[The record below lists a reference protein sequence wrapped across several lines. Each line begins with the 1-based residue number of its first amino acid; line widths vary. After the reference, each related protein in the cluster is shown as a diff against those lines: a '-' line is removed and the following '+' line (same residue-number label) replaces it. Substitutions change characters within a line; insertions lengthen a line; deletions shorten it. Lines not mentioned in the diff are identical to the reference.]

1 MRPFMLHRAVER
13 ARNYLLLL
21 RARELVEIHG
31 VAGDAHGEVRIFF
44 GAVHRF
50 AQALPVEHVDVQV
63 VRALCKIAVEQ
74 IVEKAERVRPYIKKG
89 GFTLSGGEP
98 LMQPE
103 FAAGLFSALRGRGFH
118 TALDTSG
125 CFGAGE
131 AVREVLR
138 HTGLVICD
146 VKFARAGLFKKYCG
160 GELSRTLDFIAL
172 TEEMRVPLWIRQVVV
187 PSINDAPSD
196 ARELGRI
203 AASYSNV
210 EKLELLPF
218 RKLCMHKYEALGIDF
233 PLRGVPECGA
243 EKLRELQEAAERER
257 AGV

>member
-1 MRPFMLHRAVER
+1 MK
-13 ARNYLLLL
+13 
-21 RARELVEIHG
+21 G
-31 VAGDAHGEVRIFF
+31 RISSFQSM
-44 GAVHRF
+44 GAVDGPGLRFVAF
-50 AQALPVEHVDVQV
+50 AQGCPLRCAYCHNPETW
-63 VRALCKIAVEQ
+63 AAGGGSEFTVEQ
-74 IVEKAERVRPYIKKG
+74 LVEKAERVRPYIKKG

-103 FAAGLFSALRGRGFH
+103 FAAELFAALRGRGFH

-131 AVREVLR
+131 VVREVLR
-138 HTGLVICD
+138 HTSLVICD

-203 AASYSNV
+203 AASYRNV

-243 EKLRELQEAAERER
+243 DKLRELQEAAERER

>member
-1 MRPFMLHRAVER
+1 M
-13 ARNYLLLL
+13 
-21 RARELVEIHG
+21 
-31 VAGDAHGEVRIFF
+31 
-44 GAVHRF
+44 GAVDGPGLRFVAF
-50 AQALPVEHVDVQV
+50 AQGCPLRCAYCHNPETWAADGGSEFT
-63 VRALCKIAVEQ
+63 IEQ
-74 IVEKAERVRPYIKKG
+74 LVEKAERGAPLHKKG
-89 GFTLSGGEP
+89 RLHAFRRRAP
-98 LMQPE
+98 H
-103 FAAGLFSALRGRGFH
+103 AARVCRGALRRPPRARLTH
-118 TALDTSG
+118 
-125 CFGAGE
+125 GARHLRLLRRREE

-146 VKFARAGLFKKYCG
+146 VKFARAGLFKIYCG
-160 GELSRTLDFIAL
+160 GELSRTLDFLAL

-203 AASYSNV
+203 AASYRNV

-218 RKLCMHKYEALGIDF
+218 RKLCIHKYEALGIDF

-243 EKLRELQEAAERER
+243 DKLCELQEVAEREC

>member
-1 MRPFMLHRAVER
+1 MK
-13 ARNYLLLL
+13 
-21 RARELVEIHG
+21 G
-31 VAGDAHGEVRIFF
+31 RISSFQSM
-44 GAVHRF
+44 GAVDGPGLRFVAF
-50 AQALPVEHVDVQV
+50 AQGCPLRCAYCHNPETWAADGGSEFT
-63 VRALCKIAVEQ
+63 VEQ

-103 FAAGLFSALRGRGFH
+103 FAAELFAALRGRGFH

-138 HTGLVICD
+138 HTNLVICD
-146 VKFARAGLFKKYCG
+146 VKFARAWLFKKYCG
-160 GELSRTLDFIAL
+160 GELSRTLDFLAL
-172 TEEMRVPLWIRQVVV
+172 TEEMRVPLWIRQAVVQ
-187 PSINDAPSD
+187 SINDAPSD

-218 RKLCMHKYEALGIDF
+218 RKLCMQKYEALGMDF

-243 EKLRELQEAAERER
+243 DKLRELQEAAERER

>member
-1 MRPFMLHRAVER
+1 M
-13 ARNYLLLL
+13 
-21 RARELVEIHG
+21 
-31 VAGDAHGEVRIFF
+31 
-44 GAVHRF
+44 
-50 AQALPVEHVDVQV
+50 
-63 VRALCKIAVEQ
+63 
-74 IVEKAERVRPYIKKG
+74 RPYIKKG

-103 FAAGLFSALRGRGFH
+103 FAAGLFAALRRRGFH

-125 CFGAGE
+125 CFGAGD

-138 HTGLVICD
+138 HTSLVICD
-146 VKFARAGLFKKYCG
+146 VKFARAGLFQKYCG

-172 TEEMRVPLWIRQVVV
+172 TEEMRVPLWIRQVIV

-233 PLRGVPECGA
+233 PLRGVQECGA
-243 EKLRELQEAAERER
+243 DKLRELQEAAERER

>member
-1 MRPFMLHRAVER
+1 MK
-13 ARNYLLLL
+13 
-21 RARELVEIHG
+21 G
-31 VAGDAHGEVRIFF
+31 RISSFQSM
-44 GAVHRF
+44 GAVDGPGLRFVAF
-50 AQALPVEHVDVQV
+50 AQGCPLRCAYCHNPETWAADGGSEFT
-63 VRALCKIAVEQ
+63 VEQ

-103 FAAGLFSALRGRGFH
+103 FAAGP
-118 TALDTSG
+118 G
-125 CFGAGE
+125 CFGVGE

-146 VKFARAGLFKKYCG
+146 VKFARAGLFKTYCG
-160 GELSRTLDFIAL
+160 GELSRTLDFLAL

-218 RKLCMHKYEALGIDF
+218 RKLCMQKYEALGIDF